1 MINAS
6 ALQGVIGLAIF
17 IALATAISQN
27 RQQISWRL
35 VLSAIAMQFVI
46 CAAFIHFSFLQ
57 QILASLNEGVQALS
71 HASVKGTS
79 FVFGFLGGGE
89 APFEVKSPN
98 LMVTLAF
105 QILPMIIVISALS
118 ALLWYWRVL
127 PLLVKAI
134 SGFFEHTLNTHGPAG
149 LVAVINIFLG
159 QVESALMVKPYL
171 AKMSKHDLLL
181 VMTAGMAMIAGSMM
195 VIYAAMLGPELGPDL
210 GGILGHLITKSMMS
224 VPASILFAH
233 LLVPED
239 RTDKVH
245 PESESSSENKTQVEQ
260 PYKSMMDAIT
270 RGTSEGLSIY
280 LNVVAIL
287 IVLSALVALGNDGL
301 AWVGAHFGYPSL
313 SIQGIVGGLFAPVA
327 WLMGVPWEQ
336 ASMAGALLGVKT
348 VLNEFLAYLDLIKLP
363 DSALDTHTRLIM
375 IYALCGFANLGSIG
389 IQISGL
395 SAMIPERRDELNS
408 LAWPSFIAAILASC
422 MTGAIVG
429 LVIP

>member
-1 MINAS
+1 MIDS
-6 ALQGVIGLAIF
+6 RSLQGVIGIAIF
-17 IALATAISQN
+17 VALAVALSQDRRHIN
-27 RQQISWRL
+27 WRL

-46 CAAFIHFSFLQ
+46 CVAFTQLSFLQ
-57 QILASLNEGVQALS
+57 GALEALNGGVQALS
-71 HASVKGTS
+71 HASAKGTS
-79 FVFGFLGGGE
+79 FVFGFIGGGP
-89 APFEVKSPN
+89 APFEVKDPN
-98 LMVTLAF
+98 FMLSLAF
-105 QILPMIIVISALS
+105 QILPLIIFISALS
-118 ALLWYWRVL
+118 ALLWYWQVL
-127 PLLVKAI
+127 PLLVKMI
-134 SGFFEHTLNTHGPAG
+134 SGFFERTLNTQGPAG

-171 AKMSKHDLLL
+171 ARMTKHDLLL

-195 VIYAAMLGPELGPDL
+195 VIYSAMLGPQLGPGM
-210 GGILGHLITKSMMS
+210 GGVLGHLITKSIMS

-233 LLVPED
+233 LLL
-239 RTDKVH
+239 
-245 PESESSSENKTQVEQ
+245 PESRNLSVHTGPVESTKTQMHH
-260 PYKSMMDAIT
+260 PYKSVMDAIT

-301 AWVGAHFGYPSL
+301 ARVGLEIGYPL
-313 SIQGIVGGLFAPVA
+313 SIQGCVGWLFAPVA
-327 WLMGVPWEQ
+327 WLMGVPWDQ
-336 ASMAGALLGVKT
+336 AMAGGQLLGVKT

-363 DSALDTHTRLIM
+363 DSALDAHSRLVM

-422 MTGAIVG
+422 MNGAIAG
-429 LVIP
+429 LIFP